1 MSWLAARAGMT
12 HSQLMLPGELSC
24 WAHQGLI
31 QQCLLPALG
40 KRKKVLRSLWM
51 SRAGGHASSTAHSLL
66 LHNKLVWAYP
76 GPEDQAC

>member
-12 HSQLMLPGELSC
+12 QSQLMLPGELSC

-31 QQCLLPALG
+31 QQCLLPVLG

-51 SRAGGHASSTAHSLL
+51 S
-66 LHNKLVWAYP
+66 
-76 GPEDQAC
+76 